1 MSRSA
6 EEDLLT
12 SLAAGSMQAGVADH
26 AVRCRVEALR
36 LLAAS
41 QQSGSPCAGLLHD
54 WWWLQS
60 VWATEDD
67 AKARPLPA
75 RQAVPA
81 GEDEEAAAL
90 LEATAL
96 DAFAAEVP
104 DFAFL
109 NEERVPRYRLALE
122 RAVLARRAATV
133 QPSAAPPV
141 AAASRAG
148 GAERGGAGSSG
159 RSGLAIDRVLAHMAG
174 NRGTGPSSGVV
185 RRKNLRGARRGVDT
199 DDSGDDSGGA
209 GPAAAAASSFVSATA
224 QYARDIRDGKVKG
237 VTEPPPAPR
246 GGGARGRG
254 FVPPARAGEEPAS
267 QRQRRHGDKDASAG
281 RAGPVREDSLAALP
295 PEEMPEQLRNL
306 EPRMIEMIEN
316 EIMDSGS
323 TTVKFEDIAGL
334 KHAKRAVVESV
345 IWPMQRPD
353 IFTGLR
359 SLPKGILLFGPPGT
373 GKTLVG
379 KAVAHSCKATF
390 FSISA
395 SSLTSKWIGEGEKMV
410 RTLFA
415 VASVM
420 QPSIVFIDE
429 IDSLLQSRSES
440 DNESS
445 RRIKTEFLVQLDG
458 AATKGDDVVVV
469 IGATNRP
476 QELDEA
482 ARRRFVKRLY
492 IPLPD
497 ADARRHLI
505 KRLLAK
511 NRHVLTEDDIEA
523 VTTATKGYS
532 GADVTNLCK
541 EAALGPVRQGLKGLP
556 LDAIDTVTE
565 ASMPPIDTTH
575 FASAMR
581 QVKTSVAQS
590 ELAEYKAW
598 NSEFGSYSETEIFGA
613 PSTKA
618 GDGSA
623 EEGGAGEDA
632 GDAAAS

>member
-1 MSRSA
+1 MCECS
-6 EEDLLT
+6 
-12 SLAAGSMQAGVADH
+12 
-26 AVRCRVEALR
+26 
-36 LLAAS
+36 
-41 QQSGSPCAGLLHD
+41 
-54 WWWLQS
+54 
-60 VWATEDD
+60 
-67 AKARPLPA
+67 
-75 RQAVPA
+75 
-81 GEDEEAAAL
+81 
-90 LEATAL
+90 
-96 DAFAAEVP
+96 AFAA
-104 DFAFL
+104 
-109 NEERVPRYRLALE
+109 RVACHGRQRCAAL
-122 RAVLARRAATV
+122 RC
-133 QPSAAPPV
+133 V
-141 AAASRAG
+141 AAACA
-148 GAERGGAGSSG
+148 
-159 RSGLAIDRVLAHMAG
+159 
-174 NRGTGPSSGVV
+174 
-185 RRKNLRGARRGVDT
+185 
-199 DDSGDDSGGA
+199 
-209 GPAAAAASSFVSATA
+209 
-224 QYARDIRDGKVKG
+224 
-237 VTEPPPAPR
+237 
-246 GGGARGRG
+246 
-254 FVPPARAGEEPAS
+254 
-267 QRQRRHGDKDASAG
+267 
-281 RAGPVREDSLAALP
+281 
-295 PEEMPEQLRNL
+295 
-306 EPRMIEMIEN
+306 
-316 EIMDSGS
+316 
-323 TTVKFEDIAGL
+323 
-334 KHAKRAVVESV
+334 
-345 IWPMQRPD
+345 
-353 IFTGLR
+353 
-359 SLPKGILLFGPPGT
+359 GILLFGPPGT

-511 NRHVLTEDDIEA
+511 NRHVLSEADIET
-523 VTTATKGYS
+523 VTAATKGYS

-565 ASMPPIDTTH
+565 ASMPPIDTAH
-575 FASAMR
+575 FAAAMR

-590 ELAEYKAW
+590 ELAEYKSW

-613 PSTKA
+613 TSSPAETSA
-618 GDGSA
+618 GGPD
-623 EEGGAGEDA
+623 GGAAE
-632 GDAAAS
+632 SS

>member
-1 MSRSA
+1 
-6 EEDLLT
+6 
-12 SLAAGSMQAGVADH
+12 
-26 AVRCRVEALR
+26 
-36 LLAAS
+36 
-41 QQSGSPCAGLLHD
+41 
-54 WWWLQS
+54 
-60 VWATEDD
+60 
-67 AKARPLPA
+67 
-75 RQAVPA
+75 QAVPA

-323 TTVKFEDIAGL
+323 TTVKFEDIGEIAASDAARTRTSTRVAWMGLPAQPLAGL

>member
-1 MSRSA
+1 MDGAARSA
-6 EEDLLT
+6 
-12 SLAAGSMQAGVADH
+12 A
-26 AVRCRVEALR
+26 R
-36 LLAAS
+36 S
-41 QQSGSPCAGLLHD
+41 QPD
-54 WWWLQS
+54 
-60 VWATEDD
+60 V
-67 AKARPLPA
+67 
-75 RQAVPA
+75 VPA
-81 GEDEEAAAL
+81 Q
-90 LEATAL
+90 
-96 DAFAAEVP
+96 
-104 DFAFL
+104 
-109 NEERVPRYRLALE
+109 
-122 RAVLARRAATV
+122 AAT
-133 QPSAAPPV
+133 
-141 AAASRAG
+141 
-148 GAERGGAGSSG
+148 
-159 RSGLAIDRVLAHMAG
+159 
-174 NRGTGPSSGVV
+174 
-185 RRKNLRGARRGVDT
+185 
-199 DDSGDDSGGA
+199 
-209 GPAAAAASSFVSATA
+209 
-224 QYARDIRDGKVKG
+224 
-237 VTEPPPAPR
+237 
-246 GGGARGRG
+246 
-254 FVPPARAGEEPAS
+254 PARAL
-267 QRQRRHGDKDASAG
+267 
-281 RAGPVREDSLAALP
+281 LA
-295 PEEMPEQLRNL
+295 
-306 EPRMIEMIEN
+306 
-316 EIMDSGS
+316 
-323 TTVKFEDIAGL
+323 AGL

-359 SLPKGILLFGPPGT
+359 SLPKGEGWYAGAPAGLRARARAPPIARHCCALAPLCAALWCAGILLFGPPGT